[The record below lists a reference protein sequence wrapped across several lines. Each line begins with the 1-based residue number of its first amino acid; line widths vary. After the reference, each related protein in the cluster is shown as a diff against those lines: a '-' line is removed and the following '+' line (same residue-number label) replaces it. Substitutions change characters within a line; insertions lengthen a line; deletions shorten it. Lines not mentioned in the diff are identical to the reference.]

1 MSIFIQHFQRSP
13 LQLAASG
20 LRHSDGFN
28 VIRAFFTDLSGA
40 YSNYLLKQKGLF
52 DTVTWRR
59 VSLGYK

>member
-20 LRHSDGFN
+20 LSDVFN
-28 VIRAFFTDLSGA
+28 VIRAFTDLSGA

-52 DTVTWRR
+52 YTVTWRR